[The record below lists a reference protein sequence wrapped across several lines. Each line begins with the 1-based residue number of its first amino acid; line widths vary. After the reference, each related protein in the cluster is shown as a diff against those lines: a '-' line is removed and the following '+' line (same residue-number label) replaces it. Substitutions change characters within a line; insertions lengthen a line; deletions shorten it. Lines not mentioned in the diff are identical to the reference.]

1 VLFNIGAMY
10 SQLGISEN
18 RTTPEGVKR
27 ACQHFQ
33 VNYLI
38 YANYNRDFLQLF
50 FGKLT
55 VYMSKLSMLLDASN
69 IWMEL

>member
-1 VLFNIGAMY
+1 MLFNIGAMY
-10 SQLGISEN
+10 SQLGVSEN

-38 YANYNRDFLQLF
+38 YANYNRDYYNF
-50 FGKLT
+50 
-55 VYMSKLSMLLDASN
+55 Y
-69 IWMEL
+69 W